1 MGWTI
6 GTCSMSTCNCLGAAK
21 MASVSEKNGNSV
33 SGGKPERGGL
43 TGSGT
48 GLEPKPIRVS
58 VIDDDPMI
66 CQAMSLILND
76 YSHGR
81 IEVVSTSTDGET
93 CVRRAAEE
101 KPDVVLMDMRMP
113 QYDGSYGITRIKADF
128 PDIRVLVLTTFD
140 DRETVD
146 AAVQGGA
153 DGYILKE
160 MEDDKVIQSVKAVCA
175 GIRVFGGSV
184 FEGMRR
190 QMAPAGAGPGLD
202 LTPRERDIMRLVA
215 QGMDNREIA
224 AGLFLAEG
232 TVRNNISRLLEKLKL
247 KDRTQ
252 LAVFTVK
259 NNLDV

>member
-1 MGWTI
+1 MI
-6 GTCSMSTCNCLGAAK
+6 KAVIADDIQIL
-21 MASVSEKNGNSV
+21 
-33 SGGKPERGGL
+33 RQGL
-43 TGSGT
+43 KAI
-48 GLEPKPIRVS
+48 LEQ
-58 VIDDDPMI
+58 DD
-66 CQAMSLILND
+66 
-76 YSHGR
+76 G
-81 IEVVSTSTDGET
+81 IEVAGLAADGREAWQL
-93 CVRRAAEE
+93 CRKL

-190 QMAPAGAGPGLD
+190 QMALPGAKADLD
-202 LTPRERDIMRLVA
+202 LTPREMDIMRLVA

-232 TVRNNISRLLEKLKL
+232 TVRNNIPRLLEKLKL

-252 LAVFTVK
+252 LAVFAVK